1 MGQGKRRIR
10 VFRRQVGWQ
19 KSINKAVKAFKKCA
33 KLFCRRQ
40 KEELEKDP
48 SKGELPPTILNIIRD
63 WARKQSSKLCVCMQ
77 SQERETESFEEDH
90 PIGKYTS
97 TIQLTPQAPD
107 VTISRSV
114 CSQPVRLVQ
123 DACCSGHCIRNN
135 KKEEATSLWYQLS
148 PSFSDEDLS
157 REPTPPHPF
166 EKILSERNSLD
177 YMERMDIEYAKI
189 RSLDSDGS
197 ESPDYMLALLPPSEA
212 KQRPSFFS
220 DWNRPNP
227 FFRLPGNTPPPFPSD
242 WNINKESEDCAKSKQ
257 ITPTASPESE
267 YEVANDVTDGI
278 PEVKTA
284 DIEKEKTTDIQIAM
298 AVAERVNWM
307 LEQVE
312 NNVEE
317 NSSND
322 SNIKDHVKLNETDV
336 LSTSSC
342 NSLQEEAAVFSLK
355 VNEECDD
362 RELDSL
368 SVSVDMSSEDNE
380 EINIR
385 ELDSRATYVVDGEL
399 ADVTSLI
406 STDETCEQWV
416 DEILFGELEV
426 VGREMMSRAT
436 YIIEQDASYLEP
448 IMDEKS
454 ETPIDDMINEILD
467 NTKSLMEEER
477 FKDEKNKSK
486 TKSSSKEDPE
496 DVDKFIQDF
505 LSEPTLV

>member
-40 KEELEKDP
+40 REELEKDP

-77 SQERETESFEEDH
+77 SQEREAEKESFEEDH

-97 TIQLTPQAPD
+97 TIQLAPQAPD

-114 CSQPVRLVQ
+114 CSQPVGLVQ
-123 DACCSGHCIRNN
+123 DACCSRHCIRNN
-135 KKEEATSLWYQLS
+135 IKEQATSLWYQLS

-166 EKILSERNSLD
+166 EKILRERNSLD

-189 RSLDSDGS
+189 RSL
-197 ESPDYMLALLPPSEA
+197 A
-212 KQRPSFFS
+212 KQRPSLFS

-242 WNINKESEDCAKSKQ
+242 WNFNKESEDCAESKQ
-257 ITPTASPESE
+257 LTPTVSPELE

-284 DIEKEKTTDIQIAM
+284 DTEKEKTTDIQIAM

-342 NSLQEEAAVFSLK
+342 NSLQEEAAVSILK

-385 ELDSRATYVVDGEL
+385 DLDSRASYVVDGEL

-426 VGREMMSRAT
+426 VGREMISRAT

-454 ETPIDDMINEILD
+454 ETPIDDMINEILE
-467 NTKSLMEEER
+467 NTKSLMEEEK

-505 LSEPTLV
+505 LFEPTLV